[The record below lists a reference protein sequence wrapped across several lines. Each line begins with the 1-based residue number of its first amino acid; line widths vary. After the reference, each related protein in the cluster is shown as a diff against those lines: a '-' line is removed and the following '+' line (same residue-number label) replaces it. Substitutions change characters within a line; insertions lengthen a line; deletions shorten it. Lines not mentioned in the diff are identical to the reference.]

1 MQGWLLTACRQWERP
16 VLLIGGLTLIYP
28 GTMTDLMGLALL
40 AVIALLQLAR
50 RRPRPA
56 DAGPDEP
63 DMMNQASGTRREI
76 SERPPGHNTRSPQ

>member
-1 MQGWLLTACRQWERP
+1 MLFRSIIGVIGIGGAMQGWLLTACRQWERP

-56 DAGPDEP
+56 DA
-63 DMMNQASGTRREI
+63 
-76 SERPPGHNTRSPQ
+76 RPR

>member
-1 MQGWLLTACRQWERP
+1 M
-16 VLLIGGLTLIYP
+16 LLIGGLTLIYP

-56 DAGPDEP
+56 DA
-63 DMMNQASGTRREI
+63 
-76 SERPPGHNTRSPQ
+76 RPR